1 MNRNIE
7 SLAVINKNLTS
18 KRVLKSTQTTFEVY
32 RPEYFSFTK
41 AVDRPDD
48 YYFEGDLITY
58 ILKLKNVGIKN
69 LVNFTLRDDA
79 PSNIDPLES
88 GYFEVI
94 TTQGAISFDD
104 KNINISN
111 INLAPGEELEITITG
126 LVRQTPY
133 KEDKKEELAF

>member
-48 YYFEGDLITY
+48 YYFEGDLM
-58 ILKLKNVGIKN
+58 LLFCSGVLVGAFLGMLIIALCSAN
-69 LVNFTLRDDA
+69 DR
-79 PSNIDPLES
+79 S
-88 GYFEVI
+88 
-94 TTQGAISFDD
+94 D
-104 KNINISN
+104 K
-111 INLAPGEELEITITG
+111 
-126 LVRQTPY
+126 
-133 KEDKKEELAF
+133 